1 MYAMNSAM
9 KSFIYI
15 LQLCLLI
22 ILVGCTRTKIRI
34 IEEAE
39 ETIEISLQEIRLSQE
54 LLMPAK
60 MFMYGD
66 DLIVYH
72 CEGDTLFSIF
82 GNPISGEYI
91 NAGIKGRGPNEF
103 MNVDIRSII
112 GSDEGFVCMDAGGL
126 KKEVAIDNNV
136 LTVRSSSKI
145 DTQMHPQNGIFVDGG
160 YLSMNVVNDAS
171 EFILYRYDGKAP
183 DYLSD
188 YPGWTA
194 DNEEMKAFTYLK
206 HVVRHPTENKTVSLY
221 AKFRKL
227 RILDVNKGNTIE
239 IDVRIP
245 DNFRRYIPY
254 DKENHIA
261 YGSYPCV
268 SEDNIYA
275 LCFNS
280 PFDSDILPE
289 IHVFDWEGNL
299 EKRILLDT
307 YIDIFVIDAANDIL
321 YGINTNHADTLYYQ
335 YLGN

>member
-1 MYAMNSAM
+1 MNTAM
-9 KSFIYI
+9 KSFKYI
-15 LQLCLLI
+15 LLLFLLI
-22 ILVGCTRTKIRI
+22 IFVGCTRTGIRI

-39 ETIEISLQEIRLSQE
+39 ETMEISLQEIRLSQE

-60 MFMYGD
+60 MFMHGD

-82 GNPISGEYI
+82 GNPLSGEYI

-103 MNVDIRSII
+103 INVDIRSII
-112 GSDEGFVCMDAGGL
+112 GSDAGFVCMDAGGL
-126 KKEVAIDNNV
+126 KKEVAIENDV
-136 LTVRSSSKI
+136 LTVISSSKI
-145 DTQMHPQNGIFVDGG
+145 DTQMHPQNGIFVEDG
-160 YLSMNVVNDAS
+160 YLSVNVVNDES
-171 EFILYRYDGKAP
+171 EFILYRHDGKAP

-188 YPGWTA
+188 YPEWAA
-194 DNEEMKAFTYLK
+194 DNGEMKAFTYLK
-206 HVVRHPTENKTVSLY
+206 HAVRHPDENKTVSLY

-227 RILDVNKGNTIE
+227 RILDINNENTIE

-245 DNFRRYIPY
+245 DTFRRYIPY

-261 YGSYPCV
+261 YGTYPCV

-307 YIDIFVIDAANDIL
+307 YIDIFVIDTANDIL
-321 YGINTNHADTLYYQ
+321 YGMNTNHTDTLYYQ
-335 YLGN
+335 YFEN